1 MEVELLG
8 TTHWLL
14 IALTCQVSASCFLEG
29 CPSPISFGNNFE
41 AYLPSDSPPF
51 KIFPFRILTPLNI
64 LQTTTPCWNLSFYYT
79 FEIPCEHSLSLSA
92 FHWGPDC
99 LSKKNLEVF
108 RNHNSRH
115 SNSCKIS
122 PQFQNL
128 HASRWNPTFMP
139 GCMFCVTF
147 NCSSPL
153 SISSSWFMLLSIP
166 ANG

>member
-99 LSKKNLEVF
+99 LSKKIWKSFEIITLAIPILARSVP
-108 RNHNSRH
+108 NSRTYTH
-115 SNSCKIS
+115 HDGTQPLC
-122 PQFQNL
+122 P
-128 HASRWNPTFMP
+128 
-139 GCMFCVTF
+139 VV
-147 NCSSPL
+147 CS
-153 SISSSWFMLLSIP
+153 
-166 ANG
+166 A